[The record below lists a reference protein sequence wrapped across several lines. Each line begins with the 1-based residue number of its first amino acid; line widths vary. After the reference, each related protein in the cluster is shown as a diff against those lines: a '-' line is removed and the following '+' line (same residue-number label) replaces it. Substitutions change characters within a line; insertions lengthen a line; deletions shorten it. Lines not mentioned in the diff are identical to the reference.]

1 MSISIR
7 ANQVL
12 SRLPLGVYGQVV
24 DAASWPSAQIADFV
38 NSDPQAVQTYTV
50 VIDTVTNSATYT
62 FTVDGETI
70 TYTADSST
78 SAAEIGAGLLD
89 AVNANGHVR
98 GMFVPTFDTSTLTL
112 TAINPSID
120 VLASDSDAKLTTTET
135 VAPAAASTVGFGLGI
150 VDLGTT
156 NDEGTPLGTVVYASK
171 LAAQVSTIT
180 LTQVSSESYGVSITI
195 NGQIRSTYVA
205 TAGSLALTT
214 TALVTAINNM
224 MDAFTAG
231 TTVVAASSVAGTITL
246 TAEVKGT
253 PFTAG
258 VSSISGL
265 PGTISIANTTITP
278 LTDINRWWGGVS
290 VKTDDTEITTVGGES
305 AAYAP
310 NSGFMALKKGRI
322 FVQSDETPT
331 ASNSVYVET
340 LAGDTKGRFYTTAST
355 TRILVPGARW
365 FPMPSRS
372 SGQGLAMLDLG

>member
-98 GMFVPTFDTSTLTL
+98 GMFVPSFDTSTLTL

-156 NDEGTPLGTVVYASK
+156 NDVVYASK

-195 NGQIRSTYVA
+195 NGQLRSTFVA

-224 MDAFTAG
+224 MDSFTAG

-265 PGTISIANTTITP
+265 PGTISITDTTITP